1 MVLRFMG
8 KNTKRFGVSLPKGL
22 LKKFD
27 EKIEQ
32 QGYNNRSEAIRD
44 LIRDSF
50 LEDKIEADQLVAGAL
65 TIIFDHNAGELYTQL
80 ESIQHEYHEKII
92 SKVHIHLDQKHCLEI
107 IVLKGKSRIVKS
119 IAKEIITLKGVKHGK
134 LTFSYSGHK

>member
-50 LEDKIEADQLVAGAL
+50 LEDKIAADQEVAGTL
-65 TIIFDHNAGELYTQL
+65 TIIFDHNSGELASQL
-80 ESIQHEYHEKII
+80 ESIQHENYQKVI
-92 SKVHIHLDQKHCLEI
+92 SKLHIHLDEVHCLEV
-107 IVLKGKSRIVKS
+107 IVLKGKSKNVKA
-119 IAKEIITLKGVKHGK
+119 IAKQIIALRGVKHGK
-134 LTFSYSGHK
+134 LTFSYSG